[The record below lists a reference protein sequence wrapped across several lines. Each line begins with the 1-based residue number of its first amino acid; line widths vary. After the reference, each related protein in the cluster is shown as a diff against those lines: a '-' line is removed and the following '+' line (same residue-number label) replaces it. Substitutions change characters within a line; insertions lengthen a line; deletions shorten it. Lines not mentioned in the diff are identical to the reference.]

1 MLDQDV
7 SVDDFV
13 LSALLNHR
21 ECVVSLMEIDKIP
34 VEYFDSDEHRKMY
47 RNITRWY
54 TKYSGKSICTP
65 KLIKEQCEKMGKPSI
80 ETARVFAYYNYIAG
94 LNTTINEY
102 PVYVAQLKERAYKRM
117 LQVSVKAAGDL
128 CNKDNNP
135 IQAAHELL
143 KTSAQI
149 KMLSADDRIVRT
161 TLAEQ
166 AKELQDR
173 YMFAKTRKDEAMGLF
188 TGFFRLDQ
196 ITWGIQPG
204 EVLIVAGP
212 TGGGKSVT
220 LVAMAAHIYNGMRF
234 CKACA
239 FQLYKHSEICPS
251 CGADVKKPE
260 SVYSIKGKNVAYISI
275 EMPAEDCLRRFVSS
289 SLGIRS
295 KDLQRG
301 QLGATEEAIYFDY
314 LKHVKENVNPGL
326 FMIDV
331 PRGVDADF
339 IDSELDRIEAT
350 SGVKIDVVIIDY
362 MQLMTPKSSKR
373 VIKEGDWKE
382 QDAIAAEIHE
392 LARNRR
398 IPAISAVQTTSVRS
412 LKSEQ
417 MRYGTHRVARAEG
430 IANNVNIII
439 QIEDVIEDEKKSSSQ
454 ATDETMTITYHVIKN
469 RDGPKGVIQMQKDFS
484 KMQINHM
491 VDFKYAQT
499 E

>member
-1 MLDQDV
+1 
-7 SVDDFV
+7 
-13 LSALLNHR
+13 
-21 ECVVSLMEIDKIP
+21 
-34 VEYFDSDEHRKMY
+34 
-47 RNITRWY
+47 
-54 TKYSGKSICTP
+54 
-65 KLIKEQCEKMGKPSI
+65 
-80 ETARVFAYYNYIAG
+80 
-94 LNTTINEY
+94 
-102 PVYVAQLKERAYKRM
+102 
-117 LQVSVKAAGDL
+117 
-128 CNKDNNP
+128 
-135 IQAAHELL
+135 
-143 KTSAQI
+143 
-149 KMLSADDRIVRT
+149 
-161 TLAEQ
+161 
-166 AKELQDR
+166 
-173 YMFAKTRKDEAMGLF
+173 
-188 TGFFRLDQ
+188 
-196 ITWGIQPG
+196 
-204 EVLIVAGP
+204 
-212 TGGGKSVT
+212 
-220 LVAMAAHIYNGMRF
+220 
-234 CKACA
+234 
-239 FQLYKHSEICPS
+239 
-251 CGADVKKPE
+251 
-260 SVYSIKGKNVAYISI
+260 
-275 EMPAEDCLRRFVSS
+275 
-289 SLGIRS
+289 
-295 KDLQRG
+295 
-301 QLGATEEAIYFDY
+301 
-314 LKHVKENVNPGL
+314 
-326 FMIDV
+326 MIDV